1 MFGNT
6 NSYNLQIYA
15 DEDTKRYYAIFIDED
30 DKKIQVEISAVVAK
44 ALFQTFVREERNLRR
59 SDERNLEHF
68 ELTEQNLYQKAL
80 HKPESLEDTAFK
92 NLQKEK
98 LWRAIDMLTKVQ
110 RRRLILYYFKDFTY
124 EQIAKIEG
132 CSFRAIKYSNRLC
145 EGEPKKIFSKII

>member
-1 MFGNT
+1 MFCNT
-6 NSYNLQIYA
+6 NLYNLRIYA
-15 DEDTKRYYAIFIDED
+15 DEVTKRYYAIFIDED
-30 DKKIQVEISAVVAK
+30 GKKIQVEISAAVAK

-110 RRRLILYYFKDFTY
+110 RRRLVLYYFKGFTY

-132 CSFRAIKYSNRLC
+132 CSFRAIKYSIDCAKENL
-145 EGEPKKIFSKII
+145 KKYLQK

>member
-1 MFGNT
+1 MFCNT
-6 NSYNLQIYA
+6 NLYNLQIYA

-30 DKKIQVEISAVVAK
+30 GKKIQVEISTAVAK

-59 SDERNLEHF
+59 SDERNLEYF

-110 RRRLILYYFKDFTY
+110 RRRLVLYYFKGFTY

-132 CSFRAIKYSNRLC
+132 CSFRAIKYSIDCAKENL
-145 EGEPKKIFSKII
+145 KKYLQK